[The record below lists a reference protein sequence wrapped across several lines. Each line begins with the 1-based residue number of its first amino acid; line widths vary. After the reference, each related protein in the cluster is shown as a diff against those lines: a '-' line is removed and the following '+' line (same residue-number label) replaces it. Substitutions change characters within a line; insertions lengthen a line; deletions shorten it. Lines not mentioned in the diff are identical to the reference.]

1 MPVHEPPGQAGKLPC
16 VSHAPNRNRHAPST
30 TFVGLPTGSAIG
42 IVFAALFT
50 GVLLTL
56 SAGAISW
63 PLLTLYAAAVII
75 VTTLV
80 NPKGLFLTV
89 ASAPLLFVAAVVV
102 AGYVM
107 ARGEIEAG
115 GAGKRAA
122 QLLVLYPVAELFP
135 VLFSVTLGSAIIAI
149 VRIWLIRRHN
159 EAILRR
165 ETQER
170 SERSAS
176 NRRTNSE
183 GRRARERAKSV
194 PVQELLARA
203 SSESSRG
210 TRRREGAGARPRE
223 GEPQAP
229 GSTRV
234 VSRLG
239 DDLYRD

>member
-1 MPVHEPPGQAGKLPC
+1 MRRAGKLPC
-16 VSHAPNRNRHAPST
+16 VSHAPNRNRHASST
-30 TFVGLPTGSAIG
+30 TFLGLPTASAIG

-56 SAGAISW
+56 SAGSISW

-89 ASAPLLFVAAVVV
+89 ASAPLLFVTAVVT

-107 ARGEIEAG
+107 ARGELEVG
-115 GAGKRAA
+115 GASKRAA
-122 QLLVLYPVAELFP
+122 QLLVVFPVAELFP
-135 VLFSVTLGSAIIAI
+135 VLFSVTLGSVVIA
-149 VRIWLIRRHN
+149 VLRIWLIRRQN
-159 EAILRR
+159 ATIQRR
-165 ETQER
+165 ETAER
-170 SERSAS
+170 SLRSAS

-194 PVQELLARA
+194 PVQELLQRANTETGRGSRRSTRDTARQQ
-203 SSESSRG
+203 RID
-210 TRRREGAGARPRE
+210 
-223 GEPQAP
+223 EPPAP

-234 VSRLG
+234 ISRLG